1 MVEKNTDIIFRQ
13 DAINTLRNNITYMQA
28 FGADRSI
35 TLINELPSAED
46 KRIKQIAELVEG
58 TIDHFDREDAM
69 DLLYQIKEVLN
80 EG

>member
-1 MVEKNTDIIFRQ
+1 MEEKNTDIIFRQ
-13 DAINTLRNNITYMQA
+13 DAINTLMNNITYMQA

-69 DLLYQIKEVLN
+69 DLLYQIKEVIN
-80 EG
+80 AR